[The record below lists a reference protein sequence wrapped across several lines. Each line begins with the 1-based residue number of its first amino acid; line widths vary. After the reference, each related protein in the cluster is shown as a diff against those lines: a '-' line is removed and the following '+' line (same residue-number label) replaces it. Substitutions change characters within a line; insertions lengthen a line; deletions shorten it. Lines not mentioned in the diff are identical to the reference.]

1 MLRWSSLAGAAV
13 FMSQQRQFTNG
24 LLGVSLMLNRKI
36 VMQYSATTTKMN
48 VSEAQMSQDRV
59 ECGIGSL
66 SVRW

>member
-48 VSEAQMSQDRV
+48 VSEAQMLQDRV